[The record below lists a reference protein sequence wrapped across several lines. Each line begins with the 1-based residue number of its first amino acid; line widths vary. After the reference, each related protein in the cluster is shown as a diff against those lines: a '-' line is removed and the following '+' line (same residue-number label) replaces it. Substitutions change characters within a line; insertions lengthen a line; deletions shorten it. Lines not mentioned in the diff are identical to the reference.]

1 MIRLKLYTRKKNILL
16 SYLFRVF
23 YSVCSIKENLVM
35 MKNSSRRMYTFFS
48 YLMLTKSFRYVKL
61 LRPLFQP
68 LYNSLQGAHDS
79 LMSNKDAGNKRYFY
93 YVVELQL
100 RIIIIVAHY
109 SSTEMV
115 YRKSF
120 YIIQQNIVKTAT
132 IYTKKYILQTLNRL
146 EQYAHRALQVQ
157 AFDSTM
163 NKYGC

>member
-100 RIIIIVAHY
+100 RIIIIV
-109 SSTEMV
+109 
-115 YRKSF
+115 RL
-120 YIIQQNIVKTAT
+120 IIQVLRWSIGKVFILFNKISSKQQRYIQRNIF
-132 IYTKKYILQTLNRL
+132 YR
-146 EQYAHRALQVQ
+146 H
-157 AFDSTM
+157 
-163 NKYGC
+163 